1 MKRDMGLIRQ
11 VLLAVEAGED
21 PDKIEGYDSDEIRYH
36 QALVIEA
43 GLAEGKMLDDL
54 SNTTQ
59 VPANVFIKK
68 LTWQGHEFIDLMK
81 QSEIWNTI
89 QRDFKEASF
98 GTVIKVAR
106 ELAEGWAKKRVNDLL
121 SGNS

>member
-1 MKRDMGLIRQ
+1 MKRDMALIRL

-21 PDKIEGYDSDEIRYH
+21 PDKIEGYDSDAIRYH

-81 QSEIWNTI
+81 QSAFLLYTSPSP
-89 QRDFKEASF
+89 RD
-98 GTVIKVAR
+98 
-106 ELAEGWAKKRVNDLL
+106 
-121 SGNS
+121 